1 MRRSVQKEIESAGQD
16 SFLDV
21 VTNIVGI
28 LIILVMVVGMR
39 AKNEPVAPVEDPAPG
54 LSLAALRSQS
64 AAIEQDVY
72 RTAAEMEQLNQELLV
87 RSREREVLATRIAAG
102 EQELSRRRGEMD
114 EQSRHEW
121 GLSNALAAAKSD
133 LESIRRQTTSAAAVT
148 SPVVTLE
155 SYPTPMSRTVFGK
168 EVHFRLSQGR
178 LTYVPF
184 EELLDR
190 AKLEMQRRNFS
201 RNDLP
206 ESTFEVGPLEGF
218 RLLLTMQGKL
228 VANTN
233 QVMFTLKEAEFVPV
247 TSHLGES
254 LSEALAERSQFRS
267 RLAGLNPRDTTMTV
281 WFYPDSFAEFRELKK
296 ELYKMGFA
304 TAGWP
309 LANGAHISGSP
320 QGKRSATQ

>member
-1 MRRSVQKEIESAGQD
+1 MRRSVPTQIELAGQD

-39 AKNEPVAPVEDPAPG
+39 AKNEPTTDIKEAPADV
-54 LSLAALRSQS
+54 SLAALRSQS

-72 RTAAEMEQLNQELLV
+72 RTAAEMERMDHELLL

-102 EQELSRRRGEMD
+102 EQEIGRRREQMD

-121 GLSNALAAAKSD
+121 GLSNELAAAKSD
-133 LESIRRQTTSAAAVT
+133 LERIRRQTAAAAAVK
-148 SPVVTLE
+148 SSVVTLE

-184 EELLDR
+184 DELLDR
-190 AKLEMQRRNFS
+190 AKVEMQRRNFS
-201 RNDLP
+201 PDDLP
-206 ESTFEVGPLEGF
+206 ESTFEIGPLEGF

-228 VANTN
+228 IANTN

-247 TSHLGES
+247 ANHLGES
-254 LSEALAERSQFRS
+254 LSEALSERSQFRS
-267 RLAGLNPRDTTMTV
+267 RLAGANSRDTTITV
-281 WFYPDSFAEFRELKK
+281 WFYPDSFGEFRELKK
-296 ELYKMGFA
+296 ELYRGGFA

-320 QGKRSATQ
+320 SGKRSATQ